1 MKCPH
6 RNELI
11 QLNGDD
17 LPADR
22 SESLFDHLENCE
34 PCATVFEQLAEST
47 NNLGE
52 HLAGIPQKDIEQ
64 AREKIEKRPG
74 IQEPVAS
81 TETDSRESP
90 YALSPGQKLEKY
102 EILSLLDSGGMG
114 EVYEA
119 RHSLMGH
126 RVAIKVIR
134 GRHQDNPVA
143 YQKFLTEMKTLVRV
157 EHPNLVRALDG
168 GHEDGCLFVVM
179 ELLDGESL
187 HTLCVERKIG
197 SLIEIIDA
205 MLGLCRGLENL
216 HSHQL
221 LHRDI
226 KPANI
231 MRLTDGTIKVI
242 DLGLAADNVAG
253 RQMSHVGAGT
263 QGYMPPEQTYG
274 SDSLNERSDI
284 FSAGR
289 VLKDLLRALPG
300 SGTNSNQAKAVTKLE
315 VLADWMTKLEMEDRP
330 QSVKEVLVEL
340 KKLRRA
346 MGKSVRRRQT
356 QSRRATAHPS
366 ATERKYGRIFAT
378 PGVWITFVA
387 LVMLVIVLANMA
399 PESGP
404 IADPMAGS
412 AIPRDAPPT
421 AIAPFNTAQAR
432 QHQQLWA
439 EHLEAAVEVTNSIG
453 MKFTL
458 IPPGQF
464 TMGIEADETETT
476 GPHSGSA
483 KPAHQVTISNSL
495 YFGVHEV
502 TRSQWSAVT
511 DSNAPAEM
519 NDPLPANG
527 MNWIEATEFCQA
539 LSDLPAEKA
548 AGRIYRLPTEAEWEY
563 VCRAGTT
570 GTFFWGDDPTSS
582 RDFAWTA
589 ANSDRH
595 THPVGMK
602 LSNPWG
608 VFDMHGNLW
617 EWCQDWY
624 GPYPIQS
631 PSGPR
636 TGTLRVQRGGSFNS
650 QVLRS
655 TYRNMN
661 PPDLHHN
668 LHGLRIVLDIPL
680 NGIGTD
686 RALPPTTS
694 EQPAGIET
702 SKSRSE
708 LQNKIPSSDSSSALQ
723 TDQEAAAQRL
733 GLPKSLSLE
742 IDAGQTAPLE
752 FVLIPAGEFQMGMPT
767 ELKLLP
773 GETAASKPAHMVRI
787 SKPFYMSQFEVS
799 EQQFL
804 AVVGGGLTPLAG
816 DGSQFP
822 ATQITW
828 NSCVQFCT
836 ELAAKGQNIPED
848 AIVRLPTE
856 AEWEYACRAGTTTR
870 YWFGRNIEPHH
881 ASYRH
886 RSMSLK
892 PCDAFAPNP
901 FGLYNVH
908 GNVAEWC
915 SDWFAPNYYDWF
927 DPETPMED
935 PNGPETGTTKVIRGG
950 GYSNPPFAVT
960 SFWRQSYRPDTRSAS
975 IGVRPVIELIFP

>member
-1 MKCPH
+1 MECPH

-11 QLNGDD
+11 QLNRDD
-17 LPADR
+17 LPPDR

-179 ELLDGESL
+179 ELLDGKSL

-197 SLIEIIDA
+197 SVIEIIDA
-205 MLGLCRGLENL
+205 MLGLCRGLEKL
-216 HSHQL
+216 HAHQL

-253 RQMSHVGAGT
+253 RQMSHVGVGT

-300 SGTNSNQAKAVTKLE
+300 SDANSNQTKVASRLE
-315 VLADWMTKLEMEDRP
+315 TLADWMTKLEMEDRP
-330 QSVKEVLVEL
+330 QSVKEVLPEL

-346 MGKSVRRRQT
+346 TSKSARRRQT
-356 QSRRATAHPS
+356 ESRPVTAHPPVE
-366 ATERKYGRIFAT
+366 ERKPGRIFAT
-378 PGVWITFVA
+378 PGFWITFAA
-387 LVMLVIVLANMA
+387 LVTLVIVLANVA
-399 PESGP
+399 PESDSD
-404 IADPMAGS
+404 AD
-412 AIPRDAPPT
+412 
-421 AIAPFNTAQAR
+421 Q
-432 QHQQLWA
+432 
-439 EHLEAAVEVTNSIG
+439 
-453 MKFTL
+453 
-458 IPPGQF
+458 
-464 TMGIEADETETT
+464 
-476 GPHSGSA
+476 
-483 KPAHQVTISNSL
+483 
-495 YFGVHEV
+495 
-502 TRSQWSAVT
+502 
-511 DSNAPAEM
+511 
-519 NDPLPANG
+519 
-527 MNWIEATEFCQA
+527 
-539 LSDLPAEKA
+539 
-548 AGRIYRLPTEAEWEY
+548 
-563 VCRAGTT
+563 
-570 GTFFWGDDPTSS
+570 
-582 RDFAWTA
+582 TA
-589 ANSDRH
+589 A
-595 THPVGMK
+595 
-602 LSNPWG
+602 
-608 VFDMHGNLW
+608 
-617 EWCQDWY
+617 EE
-624 GPYPIQS
+624 
-631 PSGPR
+631 
-636 TGTLRVQRGGSFNS
+636 
-650 QVLRS
+650 
-655 TYRNMN
+655 
-661 PPDLHHN
+661 
-668 LHGLRIVLDIPL
+668 
-680 NGIGTD
+680 
-686 RALPPTTS
+686 A
-694 EQPAGIET
+694 QP
-702 SKSRSE
+702 E
-708 LQNKIPSSDSSSALQ
+708 LQNKIPHSDSSSTLQ
-723 TDQEAAAQRL
+723 TDQEAAAQQL
-733 GLPKSLSLE
+733 GLPKSLSVQ
-742 IDAGQTAPLE
+742 IDAGQTTPLQ

-773 GETAASKPAHMVRI
+773 GETAASKPAHTVRI
-787 SKPFYMSQFEVS
+787 SKPFYISQFEVS
-799 EQQFL
+799 EQQFR
-804 AVVGGGLTPLAG
+804 AVAGGGLTPVIG
-816 DGSQFP
+816 DGGQFP

-828 NSCVQFCT
+828 SACVKFCT
-836 ELAAKGQNIPED
+836 TLTATGRNIPTG

-870 YWFGRNIEPHH
+870 YWFGKNIEPHH

-915 SDWFAPNYYDWF
+915 SDWFDPDYYDWF
-927 DPETPMED
+927 DPETPTEN
-935 PNGPETGTTKVIRGG
+935 PKGPETGTTKVIRGG

-960 SFWRQSYRPDTRSAS
+960 SFWRQSYPQGTRSAS
-975 IGVRPVIELIFP
+975 IGVRPVIELMLP